1 MLKKENATQN
11 KTFERIEIIIFAI
24 FAFLK
29 LTKIYNMIV
38 GNTFAPIYAITS
50 ILILIIFYMVVN
62 KICSKA
68 ARIFLV
74 ISYIFL
80 STVLMLD
87 SVYFSYNYKLTSVAN
102 IKLIGYLEGVKESVD
117 AVNPAKSLWMI
128 ADIPI
133 ILAYILFVRKKIKEK
148 LKFKDRYI
156 SIINVLIISIGLF
169 FVIYSISVDFK
180 IRYLKSE
187 NIIYHTIDIFNTIL
201 PENRNFDYSRYI
213 QEKEIVKDKNYG
225 IANGKNVVII
235 QVEAL
240 QSFPIDRKYNGQ
252 EITPFLNKLKR
263 ENSFYFNNYFYQ
275 VGSGNTSDA
284 EFVTNN
290 SILPINTEAV
300 YLEYYENDFY
310 GLPHILKDNGYK
322 VANVFHAYEKEF
334 WNRNKAYPKQGFD
347 RYFSNEDF
355 SEEEIIRLGLSDGKF
370 LLEAVDKI
378 KTQSEP
384 WYSFLITLSSHHPFN
399 IEPKFSEIQLLQ
411 KHENTMFGGY
421 IRSINYIDNCLKEFF
436 EKMKKEGM
444 YENTIFIIYGD
455 HFGIANYNEESAG
468 FVSELIGH
476 EYNERDMFNVPLLIH
491 IPGIEKAEEKNIVA
505 GHVDVLPTLLHLLGI
520 ENNKSIMMGNDL
532 FSINENIVYEQTHVG
547 VGSYID
553 KDTFYYVSS
562 SGIDIYDKAID
573 AKTGQKVKITG
584 DILKKSAE
592 AAQTIKD
599 ARTLLERNLI
609 IKNNE
614 KH

>member
-1 MLKKENATQN
+1 MLKEETTTQN
-11 KTFERIEIIIFAI
+11 KIFERIEIIIFAI

-29 LTKIYNMIV
+29 LTKIYDLVV
-38 GNTFAPIYAITS
+38 GSVFAPIYAITS
-50 ILILIIFYMVVN
+50 ILILITLYIVID
-62 KICSKA
+62 KICNKA
-68 ARIFLV
+68 SGVFLI
-74 ISYIFL
+74 ISYILL
-80 STVLMLD
+80 STILMID

-102 IKLIGYLEGVKESVD
+102 IKLIGYLDAVKESVN
-117 AVNPAKSLWMI
+117 AVNPAKSLWMFI
-128 ADIPI
+128 DIPV
-133 ILAYILFVRKKIKEK
+133 ILIYSLFLRKKMKSKIKLTEK
-148 LKFKDRYI
+148 YRYI
-156 SIINVLIISIGLF
+156 INALTVCTGIF

-201 PENRNFDYSRYI
+201 PENREFNYSKYI
-213 QEKEIVKDKNYG
+213 EEKEIVRDENYG

-240 QSFPIDRKYNGQ
+240 QAFPIDREYNGQ
-252 EITPFLNKLKR
+252 EITPFLNKLKK

-284 EFVTNN
+284 EFVVNN

-322 VANVFHAYEKEF
+322 TANAFHAYEKEF

-399 IEPKFSEIQLLQ
+399 IEPRYSEIQLLQ
-411 KHENTMFGGY
+411 EHENTMFGGY
-421 IRSINYIDNCLKEFF
+421 IRSINYLDKCLEDFF

-444 YENTIFIIYGD
+444 YENTMFVIYGD
-455 HFGIANYNEESAG
+455 HFGIANYNDESAG

-491 IPGIEKAEEKNIVA
+491 IPGMEKVEEKNIVA

-553 KDTFYYVSS
+553 EDTFYYVSS

-573 AKTGQKVKITG
+573 AKTGQKVQITG
-584 DILKKSAE
+584 DMLKKSAE
-592 AAQTIKD
+592 ATQTIKD
-599 ARTLLERNLI
+599 AKTLLERNLI